1 MQYKIDNITFPQD
14 FEYIEV
20 IKTGKPTHEKYDS
33 FYLKHPPIELT
44 RRAKIFSPFDALK
57 GFNEAVAAKDIIYVN
72 KKELNEE
79 EIRDLNIMLSTLHNL
94 TANSKLARENN
105 ITATVTYFVPCDDIE
120 NNAYMI
126 KGSYETITG
135 IVRNVDAVINKSI
148 FIDDKSISIAD
159 ISKIECSTVPDYEM
173 D

>member
-33 FYLKHPPIELT
+33 FYLKHPPMELT

-57 GFNEAVAAKDIIYVN
+57 GFNEAVAAKDVIYVN

-105 ITATVTYFVPCDDIE
+105 ITTTVTYFVPCDDIE

-159 ISKIECSTVPDYEM
+159 ISKIECSTVPYYEM